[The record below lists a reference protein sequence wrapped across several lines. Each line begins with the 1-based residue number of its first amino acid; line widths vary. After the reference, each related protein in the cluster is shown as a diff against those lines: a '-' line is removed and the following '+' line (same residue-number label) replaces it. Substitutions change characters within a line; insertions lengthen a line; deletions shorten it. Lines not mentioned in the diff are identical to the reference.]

1 MDSEALT
8 FVLQKKQVRLVTRD
22 EESPSEALDSNGG

>member
-1 MDSEALT
+1 
-8 FVLQKKQVRLVTRD
+8 LQKKQVRLVTRD